1 MPIWRSDDTS
11 GLVAVKKGRRTR
23 FPVLNDV
30 TILGVAAIL
39 LFVGWTL
46 AACFYYRWKTQEF
59 VVEELAKL
67 RVTIEALPEA
77 SCPDCA
83 QLRNVLAETLHRMPS
98 TAVRPALDEDDG

>member
-1 MPIWRSDDTS
+1 M
-11 GLVAVKKGRRTR
+11 
-23 FPVLNDV
+23 
-30 TILGVAAIL
+30 
-39 LFVGWTL
+39 
-46 AACFYYRWKTQEF
+46 
-59 VVEELAKL
+59 VEELAKL